1 MDAAVDG
8 LAALSVSDDDSWESR
23 AASSRGGDTAR
34 WIRVVAGEAP
44 PRPGENSSS
53 ANVAGKKPSIAE
65 IKAAGRAKVK
75 AQQEAVAAEVEE
87 QSRASSLWSAAF
99 DYTFDSTTDPEAI
112 LADFLLHGQRVLV
125 FVPGFAS
132 WLSLTQEHVER
143 WKDAAVLENPINT
156 ARGEAGGGSA
166 SASAGGA
173 ADAMSIAFKW
183 QCGEV
188 IWANEDAQVEAAA
201 EWQVAHEATIAA
213 ARSLTKLLQKLKD
226 LGCSIVVAGHSLGAR
241 VALQA
246 LANDLMAPGID
257 AGGAAVD
264 NYALNPSEWAE
275 LPDEHLRSWC
285 EANGAA
291 PAPPEFPF
299 NRLMAKCAFVAI
311 AHSSKDRAL
320 TAWPAAEYARCGRV
334 APAALADGPREEEL
348 EAEQFDEAWMER
360 VMLFD
365 VTQEVARADGYLH
378 AKGVTASLREALD
391 TARAAEAYAQWS
403 EDDPWF
409 TSRSMHGRETGRGPA
424 GVHVHIR
431 STARLACRRTVDA
444 QSQSR
449 AWSRSSHGTTQ
460 LVVRPGLYVMI
471 GCCARALS
479 ATRGGPGPNQGPS
492 RPVVRCV
499 RVLLTWL
506 LYSILWYCGLCL
518 PPV

>member
-1 MDAAVDG
+1 MSESATVDAAVDG
-8 LAALSVSDDDSWESR
+8 LAALSVSDDDSWETPRGVESWV
-23 AASSRGGDTAR
+23 ATPRGGFALSP
-34 WIRVVAGEAP
+34 AKLP
-44 PRPGENSSS
+44 PLPGENSSS
-53 ANVAGKKPSIAE
+53 AANVVGKKPSIAE

-99 DYTFDSTTDPEAI
+99 DYTFDSTTDPDAI

-241 VALQA
+241 IALQA

-257 AGGAAVD
+257 GLMLLGAAVD
-264 NYALNPSEWAE
+264 NYALTGLNPSEWAE
-275 LPDEHLRSWC
+275 PPDEHS
-285 EANGAA
+285 EIVVAMANGDA
-291 PAPPEFPF
+291 PSFAPPEFPF
-299 NRLMAKCAFVAI
+299 NRLMAKCASVAI

-320 TAWPAAEYARCGRV
+320 TALWPAAEYARCGRV
-334 APAALADGPREEEL
+334 APAALGATGPVEEEL

-365 VTQEVARADGYLH
+365 VTQEVGAAHDPTAYLH
-378 AKGVTASLREALD
+378 AKGVTASLREALFRD
-391 TARAAEAYAQWS
+391 NHGAR
-403 EDDPWF
+403 
-409 TSRSMHGRETGRGPA
+409 G
-424 GVHVHIR
+424 
-431 STARLACRRTVDA
+431 
-444 QSQSR
+444 
-449 AWSRSSHGTTQ
+449 
-460 LVVRPGLYVMI
+460 
-471 GCCARALS
+471 
-479 ATRGGPGPNQGPS
+479 
-492 RPVVRCV
+492 
-499 RVLLTWL
+499 
-506 LYSILWYCGLCL
+506 
-518 PPV
+518 